1 MEMEMAAQMN
11 FNAQPT
17 LGLRTPKPSRVVP
30 PNRHRNSLR
39 PNARRAGSCLI
50 VEGGSSPQPTPKKP
64 SWLKRFAFASLAS
77 LLSFTSLTSLGAP
90 IDRHALVTRH
100 NVVLHQF
107 DVNNPLTVGN
117 GEFAFTV
124 DATGLQTF
132 GDAFEHTIPLGT
144 LSDWGWHTAPNPNN
158 WSIDTFQFKLY
169 TNFNG
174 RPVPYADV
182 PHNQQT
188 PEIKWLRSNPHR
200 LDLGQIGFVLKKS
213 DGTLAQTND
222 LTDITQTLDLWN
234 GEIISHFKFDG
245 QPVDVETICAP
256 DTDTIAV
263 HVTSSLVK
271 SQRLSIQIHFPYGTG
286 DTTTADWSH
295 PDAHT
300 TTLTRVQPN
309 NAIFTR
315 KLDKDS
321 YFVGATWTEG
331 ATLTK
336 TANHQ
341 FEIVTDKRSDTL
353 EFVCAFRP
361 ITHYVGKLPDFAQVK
376 QEASNHWTNFWQTG
390 GAIDLS
396 GSKDPRWFELER
408 RIVLSQYLTAI
419 QDAGD
424 YPPQETGLTYNTW
437 EGKFH
442 LEMHFWH
449 EAHFALWDRLPLL
462 ERSLDYYNKILP
474 RAEGTA
480 KKQGYTGARWPKMT
494 SPSGA
499 ESPSPV
505 GPFLVW
511 QEPHPIFYAELC
523 YRQHNDKATLEK
535 FKDVVFQTADFM
547 ASYPAW
553 DTNTHRY
560 VLGPILQC
568 AQEIFPKDKTFNP
581 TFELTYWR
589 WALETA
595 QTWRTRLGLPRD
607 AKWDAVLHDLAKPP
621 VVDNK
626 YAFTETTPD
635 SYTNPKWNKDHPA
648 VVGALS
654 WIPGPGIDPVTMKN
668 SFDWI
673 WKNWNWPDTWGW
685 DYPMLAMT
693 AARLGDGERAVDALL
708 LDTPKNHYALNGHV
722 YQRPGLTLYLP
733 ANGGLLYA
741 TALMAAGWD
750 NAPKRNAPG
759 FPDNGQW
766 TVRWENLKVAP

>member
-1 MEMEMAAQMN
+1 METEQAAKKS
-11 FNAQPT
+11 FTDEPIWESKI
-17 LGLRTPKPSRVVP
+17 LSRVAP
-30 PNRHRNSLR
+30 FPGNRKHFSVDIDRAQSCAIAEGGIGVKMKASRLK
-39 PNARRAGSCLI
+39 RAGVAAL
-50 VEGGSSPQPTPKKP
+50 
-64 SWLKRFAFASLAS
+64 FACFLSFASSA
-77 LLSFTSLTSLGAP
+77 AP

-107 DVNNPLTVGN
+107 DANNPLTVGN

-132 GDAFEHTIPLGT
+132 PDAFEHTIPLGT

-169 TNFNG
+169 TNFDG

-200 LDLGQIGFVLKKS
+200 LDLGQIGFILKKS
-213 DGTLAQTND
+213 DGTFAQTND

-245 QPVDVETICAP
+245 QPVEVETLCGAAP
-256 DTDTIAV
+256 DAIAV
-263 HVTSSLVK
+263 SVK
-271 SQRLSIQIHFPYGTG
+271 SPLLKDRRLSVQIHFPYGTG
-286 DTTTADWSH
+286 DTTTADWNH
-295 PDAHT
+295 PDAHKT
-300 TTLTRVQPN
+300 SFSQPKPNEALFARVVDRDTYI
-309 NAIFTR
+309 ADVEWDGR
-315 KLDKDS
+315 
-321 YFVGATWTEG
+321 ATVTN
-331 ATLTK
+331 
-336 TANHQ
+336 TAPHQ
-341 FEIVTDKRSDTL
+341 FEIRPDGRSATL
-353 EFVCAFRP
+353 RLVCTFSQYF
-361 ITHYVGKLPDFAQVK
+361 THSKDFAHVK
-376 QEASNHWTNFWQTG
+376 KASSKYWNNFWKTG

-419 QDAGD
+419 QDAGN

-449 EAHFALWDRLPLL
+449 EAQFALWDRLPLL
-462 ERSLDYYNKILP
+462 ERSLDYYLKILP

-480 KKQGYTGARWPKMT
+480 RKQGYAGARWPKMT
-494 SPSGA
+494 DPSGA

-523 YRQHNDKATLEK
+523 YRQHGDKATLEK
-535 FKDVVFQTADFM
+535 FKDIVFQTADFM

-553 DTNTHRY
+553 DTNTHRF

-568 AQEIFPKDKTFNP
+568 AQEIFPKDHTFNP

-595 QTWRTRLGLPRD
+595 QTWRTRLGLPREK
-607 AKWDAVLHDLAKPP
+607 KWDAVLRDLAKPP
-621 VVDNK
+621 VVDGK

-635 SYTNPKWNKDHPA
+635 CYTNPKWNKDHPA

-654 WIPGPGIDPVTMKN
+654 WIPGPGIDPATMEN
-668 SFDWI
+668 TFDWI

-693 AARLGDGERAVDALL
+693 AARLGDPERAVDALL

-766 TVRWENLKVAP
+766 NVRWENLKVAP